1 MPCRGHFTL
10 GAHPGGFGQIRRNI
24 FVQTCVLD
32 VECDVCPLPQILS
45 GAQEAPQGT
54 PPDPGPV
61 GRICLWALRPL
72 SRPASRRHLP
82 QHVWSETAVKLAG
95 PALRREPLVWDL
107 SGARGP
113 PWPGGRWAEVLVSRP
128 DILGP
133 DAGCCVRPVRWLGLS
148 VLPHRPLKSGRV
160 LAQGACRAVAEG
172 GVGPAGVHC
181 AADGGGGA
189 RLPVA
194 PHWEWP
200 EGGTDTIWFL
210 SRAHEQG
217 NQTAQGLRVEAGSVD
232 GGRGP
237 EPGSGPR
244 PPGAMVSRTKQR
256 GPCGRPPVGEAGR
269 PPPVGSGRPEMP
281 PSSR

>member
-133 DAGCCVRPVRWLGLS
+133 RRGVLCEASPVAWPLCASTSASEKWAGTSTRGV
-148 VLPHRPLKSGRV
+148 SGR
-160 LAQGACRAVAEG
+160 
-172 GVGPAGVHC
+172 
-181 AADGGGGA
+181 GGGWCGA
-189 RLPVA
+189 
-194 PHWEWP
+194 
-200 EGGTDTIWFL
+200 
-210 SRAHEQG
+210 
-217 NQTAQGLRVEAGSVD
+217 
-232 GGRGP
+232 
-237 EPGSGPR
+237 SGC
-244 PPGAMVSRTKQR
+244 SL
-256 GPCGRPPVGEAGR
+256 C
-269 PPPVGSGRPEMP
+269 S
-281 PSSR
+281 